1 MSPGIMKKQFAIKT
15 VNAAKSNIV
24 SAAKNET
31 ASLLKFLKPAD
42 CCPTAEFTG
51 LVKPSFSL

>member
-1 MSPGIMKKQFAIKT
+1 MKKQFAIKT
-15 VNAAKSNIV
+15 VSAAKTNIV

>member
-1 MSPGIMKKQFAIKT
+1 MKKQFAIKT
-15 VNAAKSNIV
+15 ISAAKTNIV

-51 LVKPSFSL
+51 LVKPTLSI